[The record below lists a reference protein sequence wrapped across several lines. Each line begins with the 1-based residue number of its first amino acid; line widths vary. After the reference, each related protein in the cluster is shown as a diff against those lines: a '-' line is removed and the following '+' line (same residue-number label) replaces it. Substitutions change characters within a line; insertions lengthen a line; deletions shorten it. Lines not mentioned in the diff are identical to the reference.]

1 MSDTIRKTAAGLPLE
16 GLKHAAGGYARA
28 LGGSLVDK
36 VTDRVSG
43 LSDRLTSY
51 ATGGGGS
58 DDDDGG
64 GTSAAG
70 AALSKTGETLSEG
83 GSPLKAGLKGA
94 FTGVKGKVKGIFGGG
109 KGGGSKAFKFNNI
122 VESFDIGV
130 PADLV
135 YDAWTQYD
143 QWPSFMKKLENAELD
158 DEEGEVTLKG
168 QVFWSH
174 REWKT
179 TITEQVPGRRIHWKS
194 SGPKGHISGVV
205 TFHDLGGDLTRV
217 VVVLA
222 YHPQGFMEKTANM
235 WRAANRRVRL
245 ELKHFVRHVMTESVL
260 NPDEVEGYRAE
271 IHDEEVVRT
280 HDEVVS
286 DEQADEEAEDEEYE
300 GDEYEGDEY
309 EGEDYEGEDYGD
321 EELQDEQGDEG
332 EDEGEYADEGEEY
345 EGDEYDEDAESD
357 EEPEEQR

>member
-1 MSDTIRKTAAGLPLE
+1 MTDTTRKTAASLPLE

-28 LGGSLVDK
+28 IGGSLVDK

-43 LSDRLTSY
+43 LSDRLTTY
-51 ATGGGGS
+51 ATGGDRDADAG
-58 DDDDGG
+58 GG
-64 GTSAAG
+64 GTSVAG
-70 AALSKTGETLSEG
+70 AALSKTGEKLSEG
-83 GSPLKAGLKGA
+83 GSPLKAGLSGA
-94 FTGVKGKVKGIFGGG
+94 FAGVKEKIKGVFGGG

-179 TITEQVPGRRIHWKS
+179 TITDQVPGRRINWKS

-205 TFHDLGGDLTRV
+205 TFHDLGEDLTRV

-271 IHDEEVVRT
+271 IHEERVIRT

-300 GDEYEGDEY
+300 G
-309 EGEDYEGEDYGD
+309 EDYGD
-321 EELQDEQGDEG
+321 EDYDDEGYQDEEGVEGGGDEL
-332 EDEGEYADEGEEY
+332 D
-345 EGDEYDEDAESD
+345 EGDEYDEDVETD
-357 EEPEEQR
+357 DEPEEER

>member
-1 MSDTIRKTAAGLPLE
+1 MTDTTRKTAAGLPLE

-51 ATGGGGS
+51 ATGGGS
-58 DDDDGG
+58 DTDTETDT

-94 FTGVKGKVKGIFGGG
+94 FAGVKEKVKGIFGGG

-158 DEEGEVTLKG
+158 DEEGEVSFKG

-179 TITEQVPGRRIHWKS
+179 TITDQVPGRRINWKS

-205 TFHDLGGDLTRV
+205 TFHDLGEDLTRV

-271 IHDEEVVRT
+271 IHDEQVVRT

-286 DEQADEEAEDEEYE
+286 DEQADEEAEGEDYEGDDESEDHGDDEYDEEEYQDEEGDEGEYE
-300 GDEYEGDEY
+300 GDEDEGAEY
-309 EGEDYEGEDYGD
+309 ED
-321 EELQDEQGDEG
+321 
-332 EDEGEYADEGEEY
+332 
-345 EGDEYDEDAESD
+345 EGDEYDEDAQGD